1 MLNMYQKTAT
11 CLILMG
17 TLATTVPVS
26 WAEENIIAYPKPSTA
41 ASATPEPAS
50 TTSPTNAPPP
60 TANLAPQVTRAAFT
74 TGLTAREPNDQ
85 LNRVTA
91 GQNIYYFTELLNL
104 QGRVITHRWE
114 KDGAFQLG
122 LQFPVGGQRWRVH
135 SNKMIAPNLPGVW
148 KVSVLNDDGSVLHQD
163 TLMVEAVTAV
173 ESVTATPETLP
184 ETSTAPAAP
193 VAPPVSLPK
202 PAPAP
207 QAIWDTLPR

>member
-1 MLNMYQKTAT
+1 MLNTYQNTAT
-11 CLILMG
+11 CLILIS
-17 TLATTVPVS
+17 TLATTAPVS
-26 WAEENIIAYPKPSTA
+26 WAEENVIAYPKPSTA

-50 TTSPTNAPPP
+50 TTSPTNAPPA
-60 TANLAPQVTRAAFT
+60 TANPMPQVTRAAFT

-114 KDGAFQLG
+114 KDGVFQLG

-135 SNKMIAPNLPGVW
+135 SNKTIPPNLSGVW
-148 KVSVLNDDGSVLHQD
+148 KVSVVSDDGSVLHQD
-163 TLMVEAVTAV
+163 TLMVETVATAV
-173 ESVTATPETLP
+173 EPE
-184 ETSTAPAAP
+184 
-193 VAPPVSLPK
+193 
-202 PAPAP
+202 PAP

>member
-1 MLNMYQKTAT
+1 MLNSYQQTT
-11 CLILMG
+11 VYLLLIG
-17 TLATTVPVS
+17 TLAIGTPQS
-26 WAEENIIAYPKPSTA
+26 KAEETVIAYPPSPTLP
-41 ASATPEPAS
+41 ATPAPANTPPA
-50 TTSPTNAPPP
+50 TT
-60 TANLAPQVTRAAFT
+60 LAPQVARAAFT
-74 TGLTAREPNDQ
+74 TGITAREPNDQ
-85 LNRVTA
+85 LSRITA
-91 GQNIYYFTELLNL
+91 GQNIHYFTELLNL

-163 TLMVEAVTAV
+163 TLMVEAVAAV
-173 ESVTATPETLP
+173 EPVTATPETLP
-184 ETSTAPAAP
+184 ETSTAPTVPATP
-193 VAPPVSLPK
+193 TVSTPK